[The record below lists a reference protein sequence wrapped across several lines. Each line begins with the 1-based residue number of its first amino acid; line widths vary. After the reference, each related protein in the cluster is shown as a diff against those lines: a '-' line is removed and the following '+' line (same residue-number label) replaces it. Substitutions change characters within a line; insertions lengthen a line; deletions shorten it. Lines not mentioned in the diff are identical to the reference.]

1 MVRATRALDPETA
14 RAAAG
19 AVTDPEL
26 PVLTIAELGIL
37 RAVRVQPDGMDGGEG
52 VVEVDLTPTY
62 AGCPALEAIEA
73 DVKAALHAAG
83 AAEVR
88 VRRVLAPAWT
98 TDWITESGREK
109 LAAAGIA
116 PPSPAGRAGAA
127 WSGPVDV
134 TLTVRCPRCGST
146 ATRELSRFGPTACTA
161 LRTCESC
168 REPFEHVKAL

>member
-1 MVRATRALDPETA
+1 MPARALAPEAA
-14 RAAAG
+14 RAAAA

-37 RAVRVQPDGMDGGEG
+37 RAVRVSPDG
-52 VVEVDLTPTY
+52 VVEVDVTPTY

-73 DVKAALHAAG
+73 DVKAALRVAG
-83 AAEVR
+83 ATDVR

-98 TDWITESGREK
+98 TDWITEPGRDK

-116 PPSPAGRAGAA
+116 PPSPTGHGPTAGHSGTAG
-127 WSGPVDV
+127 SGPVDL
-134 TLTVRCPRCGST
+134 TLAVRCPRCGST

-161 LRTCESC
+161 LRSCASC

>member
-1 MVRATRALDPETA
+1 MRTLAPEAA
-14 RAAAG
+14 RAAVA

-26 PVLTIAELGIL
+26 PVVTIAELGIL
-37 RAVRVQPDGMDGGEG
+37 RAVRVEPDGT
-52 VVEVDLTPTY
+52 VEVDVTPTY

-73 DVKAALHAAG
+73 DVEAALRAAG
-83 AAEVR
+83 ATGVR

-98 TDWITESGREK
+98 TDWITDAGRDK

-116 PPSPAGRAGAA
+116 PPSPAGHGGAA
-127 WSGPVDV
+127 GSGPVDLP
-134 TLTVRCPRCGST
+134 LTVRCPQCGST

-161 LRTCESC
+161 LRTCATC